1 MEANRAPNA
10 RAWIIWTVGVLAYVL
25 SITNRSSLSA
35 LGVEAAD
42 RFSADASTLSMFAVL
57 QVGVYAIMQIPSGLL
72 LDRFG
77 ARPIMTIG
85 LSMIVVG
92 QLVMAFSPN
101 VGVAIAARM
110 LLGAGDAALFPGV
123 LRLVSTW
130 YSAQRA
136 PLMAQLTGTV
146 GQGGQLLALVPLP
159 LLLHET
165 SWEFA
170 FATLALTTAVF
181 AVLVFVIVRNHP
193 PTVAADVSVNT
204 DTGAI
209 RVVKSSF
216 DLRQSL
222 GEAWQNPGTRLG
234 FWSHFTTPFAGTAFL
249 MLWGVPFLTA
259 GEGQSREV
267 ASVITTLLVIFGMI
281 MGPILGTLSG
291 RHPLHRSYG
300 LVLPTVALQFVA
312 WMTVIL
318 WPGPAP
324 AWLLIGLAFAI
335 ATGGPASM
343 IAFDHA
349 RAYNPAHRLST
360 ATGLVNAGGFISAL
374 ILIFAIGLLLDLQ
387 GAGSPDTYTLDAFR
401 IAFLAQIP
409 LWLVGSIFIVRSRAD
424 VHRTLGL
431 RPPKEPKKPK
441 KPTVHPDD
449 ED

>member
-1 MEANRAPNA
+1 MEANRAPSV

-57 QVGVYAIMQIPSGLL
+57 QVGVYAIMQIPAGLL

-77 ARPIMTIG
+77 ARPIMTVG

-146 GQGGQLLALVPLP
+146 GQLGQLLALVPLP
-159 LLLHET
+159 MLLHAT
-165 SWEFA
+165 SWEVA
-170 FATLALTTAVF
+170 FATLAGTTAVF
-181 AVLVFVIVRNHP
+181 AVFVFLIVRNHP
-193 PTVAADVSVNT
+193 ATVGADVSVNT

-267 ASVITTLLVIFGMI
+267 ASLITTLLVVFSMI

-312 WMTVIL
+312 WMAVIL

-324 AWLLIGLAFAI
+324 IWLLIVLAFAI

-343 IAFDHA
+343 IAFDHT
-349 RAYNPAHRLST
+349 RAHNPAHRLST

-374 ILIFAIGLLLDLQ
+374 TVIFAIGLLLDLQ
-387 GAGSPDTYTLDAFR
+387 GAGSPETYTLDAFR

-409 LWLVGSIFIVRSRAD
+409 LWLIGTTFILRGRAD
-424 VHRTLGL
+424 VRRLMGL
-431 RPPKEPKKPK
+431 LPPKAPKPPKPS
-441 KPTVHPDD
+441 PADD
-449 ED
+449 

>member
-25 SITNRSSLSA
+25 SIANRSSLSA

-57 QVGVYAIMQIPSGLL
+57 QVGVYALMQIPVGLM
-72 LDRFG
+72 LDRYG

-85 LSMIVVG
+85 LVLMLLG

-101 VGVAIAARM
+101 VGIAIAARM
-110 LLGAGDAALFPGV
+110 LLGAGDAALFPSV

-146 GQGGQLLALVPLP
+146 GQCGQLIALIPLP
-159 LLLHET
+159 LLLHAT
-165 SWEFA
+165 SWEIA
-170 FATLALTTAVF
+170 FASLAGTAGVVAIVVF
-181 AVLVFVIVRNHP
+181 LIVRNHP

-222 GEAWQNPGTRLG
+222 GEAWQSPGTRLG
-234 FWSHFTTPFAGTAFL
+234 FWSHFTTPFAGTAFI

-267 ASVITTLLVIFGMI
+267 ASLITTLFVIFGMAL
-281 MGPILGTLSG
+281 GPVLGTLSG

-300 LVLPTVALQFVA
+300 LVLPTVALQFVV
-312 WMTVIL
+312 WMAVIL

-324 AWLLIGLAFAI
+324 IWLLVVLAFGL

-349 RAYNPAHRLST
+349 RAHNPANRLST

-374 ILIFAIGLLLDLQ
+374 ILIFVIGLLLDLQ
-387 GAGSPDTYTLDAFR
+387 GAGSPETYTLDAFR
-401 IAFLAQIP
+401 LAFLAQIP
-409 LWLVGSIFIVRSRAD
+409 LWALGSFFIVRERAA
-424 VHRTLGL
+424 VHRKLGL
-431 RPPKEPKKPK
+431 RPPKPPKP
-441 KPTVHPDD
+441 HP